1 MGEYILLDAHV
12 LTTPAIVDVDHD
24 GKLELIVPVSYF
36 FYVDYY
42 DEVLEKID
50 IDKYIASGLL
60 CYDLYTGKYKWE
72 IHLDLSTSLNE
83 YKAYITSTPTIVDI
97 DRDGVLDIIVGTE
110 LGLMYKKYILFS
122 YVFDINGKARDGFPI
137 QVGPIENQI
146 ICEDVRGDENLEI
159 VCI

>member
-12 LTTPAIVDVDHD
+12 LTTPAIVDVDYD

-110 LGLMYKKYILFS
+110 LGLMYKNIYYLVMYLI
-122 YVFDINGKARDGFPI
+122 
-137 QVGPIENQI
+137 
-146 ICEDVRGDENLEI
+146 
-159 VCI
+159 